1 MPLSSDFTKWG
12 RTENCRCSYEVQ
24 HFREN
29 YNLLILMMPFQVNRG
44 ETRNILWRKL
54 DLSVSLSLPQEKV
67 VFFPKSCSHISR
79 LVIMGSEA
87 VHHLRHVVSSDMAHC
102 YSVSSILGL
111 HGNRRDQRQA
121 TKSSVATQTFVKSIL
136 SSHCRFSPTKRGHY
150 PAVLATNNRG

>member
-12 RTENCRCSYEVQ
+12 CTENCRCSHEVQ

-29 YNLLILMMPFQVNRG
+29 YNLFILMIPFQVNRV
-44 ETRNILWRKL
+44 ETRNIWRKL
-54 DLSVSLSLPQEKV
+54 DVAVSLSLRQEKV
-67 VFFPKSCSHISR
+67 VFFPKSCSHSSR

-87 VHHLRHVVSSDMAHC
+87 VHHLRHVVSSDMAPR
-102 YSVSSILGL
+102 YSVSSLLGL

-136 SSHCRFSPTKRGHY
+136 SSRCRFSPTKRT
-150 PAVLATNNRG
+150 LASCSSN